1 MRQTYMVIDGS
12 RYEQGT
18 VFVVK
23 WHDGIALTE
32 RRTIFCD
39 YDSDTKRY
47 SFITPTYGNADHCT
61 SYPDTRFMDNLIRID
76 TPTETEIRIMNS
88 VIQRKV
94 QQRGNA
100 QVKPDDRSVLLLML
114 GLIVLMAALPPVG
127 VVVFFCIVFSDGTP
141 AGFVGCLT
149 PFLILVGIALITMI
163 IS

>member
-1 MRQTYMVIDGS
+1 MRQTYMIIDGK
-12 RYEQGT
+12 RYEQGA

-32 RRTIFCD
+32 RRTLFYD
-39 YDSDTKRY
+39 YDTESNRY
-47 SFITPTYGNADHCT
+47 TFIIPTYANADHCT

-76 TPTETEIRIMNS
+76 TPTEKEIKILNS
-88 VIQRKV
+88 VIQRKT

-100 QVKPDDRSVLLLML
+100 RVKPDNRSVLLMML
-114 GLIVLMAALPPVG
+114 GLIILMAALPPVG

-149 PFLILVGIALITMI
+149 PFLILVGIALITMLFT
-163 IS
+163 

>member
-1 MRQTYMVIDGS
+1 MVIDGK

-32 RRTIFCD
+32 RRTLFYD
-39 YDSDTKRY
+39 YDTESNRY
-47 SFITPTYGNADHCT
+47 MFITPTYANADHCT

-76 TPTETEIRIMNS
+76 TPTEKEIRILNS
-88 VIQRKV
+88 VIQRKT

-100 QVKPDDRSVLLLML
+100 QVKPDNRSVLLMML
-114 GLIVLMAALPPVG
+114 GLIILMAALPPVG

-149 PFLILVGIALITMI
+149 PFLILVGIALITMLFT
-163 IS
+163 